1 MIEAEPEPT
10 QPSAHDRSSL
20 LLSLAE
26 RERLERL
33 LRLLAHVFD
42 TGEAGPVAAVLAEGG
57 CLITSARV
65 GWMVLRDDQAVVARG
80 PDAGWVDATLALHQ
94 WSIVRQALSGEVVR
108 VDDVSAS
115 DRADTNGAARR
126 PAQKDVAT
134 VLTADGR
141 TLRSFLA
148 LPVTARQGDPLGVL
162 VLAHHRAHAFPARHV
177 ELVEALCAHLGH
189 ALEMCDSV
197 AAQTRVATALQE
209 TLLPPVLP
217 WIGGAQVAACYRP
230 SGSGNLVGGDF
241 YDVFSDGSDGWY
253 VLVGDASG
261 VGPEVAGLAGVVRYT
276 ARALAE
282 TAGSPAEMLGHINLQ
297 LLRAAPE
304 DRFCTAV
311 VARLVPRRDGT
322 VAVEFASGGHPP
334 PFIVRASGE
343 VAPVVESTGTILGVL
358 ADAPVGEGEVV
369 LRGGDAIVL
378 YTDGVIEAQN
388 AEGLQFGEERLT
400 EVLADAHGRSASGI
414 ARRVEQ
420 AVVDF
425 RADGSH
431 DDDLA
436 IVVLRCSPAID
447 GSGSPA

>member
-1 MIEAEPEPT
+1 VIDAGVEPAE
-10 QPSAHDRSSL
+10 PSAHDRSSL
-20 LLSLAE
+20 LLSSAE

-42 TGEAGPVAAVLAEGG
+42 TGAAGPVAEVLAEGG
-57 CLITSARV
+57 CLLAGARV
-65 GWMVLRDDQAVVARG
+65 GWVVLRDDQTVVTSG
-80 PDAGWVDATLALHQ
+80 PDSGWIDAAIAPQQ
-94 WSIVRQALSGEVVR
+94 WAIVRDALAGEVVH
-108 VDDVSAS
+108 VGEGSS
-115 DRADTNGAARR
+115 NGR
-126 PAQKDVAT
+126 PDPAGEERELPA

-148 LPVTARQGDPLGVL
+148 TPVPARDGDVLGVL
-162 VLAHHRAHAFPARHV
+162 VLAHHRARAFSARHV
-177 ELVEALCAHLGH
+177 GLVDALCAHLGH

-197 AAQTRVATALQE
+197 AAQTRIATALQE

-217 WIGGAQVAACYRP
+217 WIGGAQVSACYRP

-241 YDVFSDGSDGWY
+241 YDVFSDGAEGWY

-282 TAGSPAEMLGHINLQ
+282 TAGSPAEMLRHINLQ

-311 VARLVPRRDGT
+311 LARLVPRRNGT

-334 PFIVRASGE
+334 PFTVRASGE
-343 VAPVVESTGTILGVL
+343 VAPAMAPTGTILGVL
-358 ADAPVGEGEVV
+358 ADAPVGYGKEV
-369 LRGGDAIVL
+369 LHRGDAVVF
-378 YTDGVIEAQN
+378 YTDGVVEAQN
-388 AEGLQFGEERLT
+388 SDGEQFGEERLT
-400 EVLADAHGRSASGI
+400 GVLADARGRSASGI

-425 RADGSH
+425 RVDGSH

-436 IVVLRCSPAID
+436 IVVVRCSPKVDA
-447 GSGSPA
+447 GTGPP